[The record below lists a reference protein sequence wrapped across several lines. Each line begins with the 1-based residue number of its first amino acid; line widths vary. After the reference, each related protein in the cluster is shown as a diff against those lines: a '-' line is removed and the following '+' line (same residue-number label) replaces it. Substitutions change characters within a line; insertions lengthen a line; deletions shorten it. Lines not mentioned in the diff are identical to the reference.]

1 MNEPNFYDL
10 DEIKSALSPRI
21 DEFVLSIFPNA
32 KREAQCYKIGNI
44 QGEKGG
50 SMMISTRSNNPGYYK
65 DFADPSICGKPWRLV
80 AEKNGLSIREG
91 IQWLA
96 NWLNIQPIQSFGNVS
111 KAKEPEKLGQT
122 MKDLTQECIA
132 YALDRG
138 ISEETLRAY
147 GVQSDVQGKIAMPYY
162 DAYNRL
168 GMVKHWGHKR
178 KPDGKK
184 DTWVS
189 SDPVMSLFGKDVCD
203 PDQKIQRLII
213 TEGEWDAMA
222 CYELGMPAV
231 SIPMGVSNVQWI
243 TEDYQFLSHFDDIVL
258 LFDNDKAGQDAAHA
272 ALGRLG
278 AERCTVVKLPL
289 KDANDMLKAG
299 RGKEIKTLIDSAEP
313 EPIAEI
319 VDPDEM
325 QEAVRSYMKGEH
337 LVHGD
342 GFFLPNF
349 DLSFRKH
356 EITLWFGFTGHGK
369 SQAVQ
374 NQVASLAAQGR
385 MSCVASF
392 EQPPQL
398 TFSQILT
405 NFTAYPNLPFT
416 DEFEP
421 AFNYLSELVYMY
433 KSMDRA
439 DPNHLVSTFI
449 HAHKR
454 YGIDNFVIDNVM
466 TMNIDRGDNTAQADA
481 ADKLRMFVSKYP
493 VHLHIVAHPRK
504 PPESVAKP
512 PNSSDIRGAAEWGDM
527 PHNIITVWRDMTKAE
542 RVAEMHDEE
551 YTNDEINK
559 FIGATPCGKFI
570 VRKQRL
576 TGSLPMTS
584 FYFHQ
589 ETKRFTQQHKEPQA
603 LYESKPWDIS
613 HN

>member
-1 MNEPNFYDL
+1 MSEPTFYDL
-10 DEIKSALSPRI
+10 DEIKAALVPRI
-21 DEFVLSIFPNA
+21 DEFILTVFPNA
-32 KREAQCYKIGNI
+32 KREAQCYKIGSI
-44 QGEKGG
+44 DGEKGT
-50 SMMISTRSNNPGYYK
+50 SMMISTRANNPGYYK
-65 DFADPSICGKPWRLV
+65 DFANPDVQGKPWRLI
-80 AEKNGLSIREG
+80 AEKNGMSIRES

-96 NWLNIQPIQSFGNVS
+96 NWLHLQPIQSFGNVS
-111 KAKEPEKLGQT
+111 KSKNPEKLGRE
-122 MKDLTQECIA
+122 MKALTPECIA
-132 YALDRG
+132 YAASRG
-138 ISEETLRAY
+138 ISEATLRAY
-147 GVQSDVQGKIAMPYY
+147 GVQSDYQGKIAFPYY

-168 GMVKHWGHKR
+168 GMVKHWGLKP

-189 SDPVMSLFGKDVCD
+189 ADPIMTLFGKDVCD
-203 PDQKIQRLII
+203 PDKKIQQLII

-222 CYELGMPAV
+222 CYEIGLPAV

-258 LFDNDKAGQDAAHA
+258 LFDNDKAGEEAAKT

-278 AERCTVVKLPL
+278 AERCTIVKLPL
-289 KDANDMLKAG
+289 KDANDMLKSG
-299 RGKEIKTLIDSAEP
+299 RGKEIEVIIASSEP

-319 VDPDEM
+319 VDPSDM
-325 QEAVRSYMKGEH
+325 QESVRSYMKGEH
-337 LVHGD
+337 LAEGD
-342 GFFLPNF
+342 GFFLPGF

-374 NQVASLAAQGR
+374 NQVASLAAQGK

-405 NFTAYPNLPFT
+405 NFTVYPNLPFT

-421 AFNYLSELVYMY
+421 AYKYLSQYVFMY

-439 DPNHLVSTFI
+439 CPKHLVSTFI

-481 ADKLRMFVSKYP
+481 ADMLRMFVSKYP

-527 PHNIITVWRDMTKAE
+527 PHNIITVWRDMNKAE
-542 RVAEMHDEE
+542 RLAEMIDDE
-551 YTNDEINK
+551 YTQEEIRA
-559 FIGATPCGKFI
+559 FVASTPCGKFI

-584 FYFHQ
+584 FFFHP
-589 ETKRFTQQHKEPQA
+589 ETKRFT
-603 LYESKPWDIS
+603 SKPGEPTPFYSEKPWGKD
-613 HN
+613 

>member
-1 MNEPNFYDL
+1 MSEPIFYDL
-10 DEIKSALSPRI
+10 DEIKSALAPRI
-21 DEFVLSIFPNA
+21 DEFVLSVFPNA
-32 KREAQCYKIGNI
+32 KREAQCYKIGSIN
-44 QGEKGG
+44 GEKGT
-50 SMMISTRSNNPGYYK
+50 SMMISTRANNPGYFK
-65 DFADPSICGKPWRLV
+65 DFADPDVCGKPWRLI
-80 AEKNGLSIREG
+80 AEKEGMSVREA

-96 NWLNIQPIQSFGNVS
+96 NWLHLQPIQSFGNVT
-111 KAKEPEKLGQT
+111 KAKNPEKLGRE
-122 MKDLTQECIA
+122 MKELSSDCIA
-132 YALDRG
+132 YAKERG

-147 GVQSDVQGKIAMPYY
+147 GVQTDVQGKVAFPYY
-162 DAYNRL
+162 DAYGRL
-168 GMVKHWGHKR
+168 GMVKHWGTKL

-189 SDPVMSLFGKDVCD
+189 SEPVMSLFGKDVCD
-203 PDQKIQRLII
+203 PDRHIQRLII

-222 CYELGMPAV
+222 CYQAGLPAV

-258 LFDNDKAGQDAAHA
+258 LFDNDKAGQEAAHT

-278 AERCTVVKLPL
+278 AERCTIVKLPL

-299 RGKEIKTLIDSAEP
+299 RGPEIKTLIESAEP

-319 VDPDEM
+319 VNPSDM
-325 QEAVRSYMKGEH
+325 QESVRSYMKGEH
-337 LVHGD
+337 LVAGD

-349 DLSFRKH
+349 DLSFRQH

-374 NQVASLAAQGR
+374 NQVASLAAQGK

-405 NFTAYPNLPFT
+405 NFTACPNLPFT

-421 AFNYLSELVYMY
+421 AYKYLSELVYMY

-439 DPNHLVSTFI
+439 DPKHLVNTFI

-466 TMNIDRGDNTAQADA
+466 TMNIDRGDNTAQANA
-481 ADKLRMFVSKYP
+481 ADQLRMFVSKYP

-512 PNSSDIRGAAEWGDM
+512 PSSSDIRGAAEWGDM
-527 PHNIITVWRDMTKAE
+527 PHNIITVWRDMNKAE
-542 RVAEMHDEE
+542 REAEMGDDE
-551 YTNDEINK
+551 YSANEIRQ
-559 FIGATPCGKFI
+559 FVQATPCGKFI

-584 FYFHQ
+584 FYFHK
-589 ETKRFTQQHKEPQA
+589 ETKRFIQQPGEPKP
-603 LYESKPWDIS
+603 LYSEKPWQY
-613 HN
+613 